1 MSNLKFPIDSEEN
14 EEESIVEFERLEST
28 LPPAL
33 QRSASS
39 LLEAI
44 ETEALANATAE
55 DSHHE
60 SNKYTHLQS
69 PQPQHVKD
77 IYQDI
82 SGRPP
87 QATPNLRNAN
97 LRQHLIS
104 KLSQLENGRDHSP
117 IPLPKPRFNENTYKP
132 ALNTKQSSTGV
143 LWATER
149 ASEYGYDS
157 EHVGDWANLGQGAP
171 EHGDSIP
178 GSFPRPKQINLPVDY
193 REYAPTAGIKQLREA
208 VANYYNATY
217 RQGKPSQYTYKNVC
231 IVPGGRAGLTRI
243 ASIISDV
250 YLSFSFQ
257 IILLILNLLPQ

>member
-104 KLSQLENGRDHSP
+104 KLSQLENGRDHSLSP
-117 IPLPKPRFNENTYKP
+117 Y
-132 ALNTKQSSTGV
+132 LN
-143 LWATER
+143 
-149 ASEYGYDS
+149 
-157 EHVGDWANLGQGAP
+157 QGSMKT
-171 EHGDSIP
+171 HT
-178 GSFPRPKQINLPVDY
+178 N
-193 REYAPTAGIKQLREA
+193 QL
-208 VANYYNATY
+208 
-217 RQGKPSQYTYKNVC
+217 
-231 IVPGGRAGLTRI
+231 
-243 ASIISDV
+243 
-250 YLSFSFQ
+250 
-257 IILLILNLLPQ
+257 